1 MRIKIKIQNKFYFW
15 LKGKIKKKKQFN
27 KMIKKIK
34 RIRIKINIKN
44 KKKLIDRLNW
54 KEKTI

>member
-27 KMIKKIK
+27 KMIKKIQK
-34 RIRIKINIKN
+34 NKDKNWHKN
-44 KKKLIDRLNW
+44 KKILIDMWNW
-54 KEKTI
+54 KEKII